1 MRDYCAIIAR
11 LFILRYN
18 QHRLTF
24 LLISNMF
31 KPKYKLTNKILSLL
45 TETAEAKTIIEKAKI
60 LPEQEL
66 KLRRQA
72 LARMTQSSTAIE
84 GNILNLNQVEALIVG
99 KKVDAPERDIYEVK
113 NYLAT
118 IKYIEKIEKEKKP
131 LTEKIIL
138 KIHKLVTKNTLSKD
152 KSGKYRTV
160 PVYIVR
166 RQFGKKN
173 KVIYTAP
180 PAKDAPDLMKNL
192 IDWIN
197 ISEKENIHPVIAAG
211 IAHREF
217 AAIHPFVDGNG
228 RTARALATLIL
239 YQRGYDFRK
248 LFALEDY
255 YNLDKQRYYQE
266 INIGQ
271 KYNKKDFTKWLEY
284 FIEGF
289 KEEIIRVKEEIVL
302 LETKKI
308 GSSLKKQIMLSKKQ
322 AQIIDFINTIGKIT
336 AKDAADILRC
346 PKRTAQ
352 LELQKLKKQGIIK
365 QTGKGPAAGY
375 VVK

>member
-1 MRDYCAIIAR
+1 
-11 LFILRYN
+11 
-18 QHRLTF
+18 
-24 LLISNMF
+24 MF
-31 KPKYKLTNKILSLL
+31 KLAYKLTDKILSLL
-45 TETAEAKTIIEKAKI
+45 TETAEAKAVIEKAKI

-84 GNILNLNQVEALIVG
+84 GNILNLNQVEALIAG
-99 KKVDAPERDIYEVK
+99 KKVDAPERDIFEVK

-118 IKYIEKIEKEKKP
+118 IRYIEEIEKEKKP
-131 LTEKIIL
+131 LTEKIVL
-138 KIHKLVTKNTLSKD
+138 KIHRLVTENTLPKD
-152 KSGKYRTV
+152 KSGKYRTR

-166 RQFGKKN
+166 RQLGKKN

-180 PAKDAPDLMKNL
+180 PAGDVPGLMKGL

-197 ISEKENIHPVIAAG
+197 RSGKENIHPIIVAG

-217 AAIHPFVDGNG
+217 AAIHPFADGNG
-228 RTARALATLIL
+228 RTARALATLVL

-255 YNLDKQRYYQE
+255 YNRDRQKYYQE
-266 INIGQ
+266 INIGP
-271 KYNKKDFTKWLEY
+271 KYNKKDFTEWLEY
-284 FIEGF
+284 FVEGF
-289 KEEIIRVKEEIVL
+289 KEEIIRVKEEVAA
-302 LETKKI
+302 LEAKKVGKSI
-308 GSSLKKQIMLSKKQ
+308 KQQILLSKKQ
-322 AQIIDFINTIGKIT
+322 MQIIDFINTIGKIT
-336 AKDAADILRC
+336 VKDAVDVLRC

-365 QTGKGPAAGY
+365 QIGKGPAASY
-375 VVK
+375 VLK

>member
-1 MRDYCAIIAR
+1 M
-11 LFILRYN
+11 L
-18 QHRLTF
+18 
-24 LLISNMF
+24 
-31 KPKYKLTNKILSLL
+31 KPEYKLTDKILSLL
-45 TETAEAKTIIEKAKI
+45 TETAEAKAIIEKAKI

-84 GNILNLNQVEALIVG
+84 GNILNFNQVEALIAG

-118 IKYIEKIEKEKKP
+118 IKYIEKIEKGKKP

-138 KIHKLVTKNTLSKD
+138 KIHRLVTENTLSKD

-166 RQFGKKN
+166 RRLGEKN

-180 PAKDAPDLMKNL
+180 LAKDAPDLMKSL

-197 ISEKENIHPVIAAG
+197 GSEKENIHPIIAAG

-217 AAIHPFVDGNG
+217 AAIHPFADGNG

-255 YNLDKQRYYQE
+255 YNRNRQRYYQE

-271 KYNKKDFTKWLEY
+271 KYNKKDFTQWLEY
-284 FIEGF
+284 FTEGF
-289 KEEIIRVKEEIVL
+289 KEEIIRVKEEVAA
-302 LETKKI
+302 LEAKKI
-308 GSSLKKQIMLSKKQ
+308 GKSLKRQIILSKKQ

-336 AKDAADILRC
+336 AKDTADILRC

-352 LELQKLKKQGIIK
+352 LELQKLKKQRVIK
-365 QTGKGPAAGY
+365 QIGKGPAAGY
-375 VVK
+375 VIK